1 VGARGRS
8 ETSSCVCLRLL
19 CVCVL
24 GGGGPSW
31 SVRALVTTHAC
42 KCVRHN
48 PVQSVLF
55 TVDGISTRVLKTCV
69 NTLRALMVDRPHC
82 LCTEWLAQAPTT
94 PLIDSH
100 NKRIPRGRVVQVWV
114 APSVPSRMSSDP
126 ATDGR
131 SNSLARLQ
139 RLDGQNDAPTSR
151 WWYNILAT
159 DVAGVNGS
167 AACAALANDGSDR
180 VSTRACSSGAD
191 ADSRS
196 VTLAPD
202 GTLRVTRGSG
212 TREFKCVVQVSGEG
226 SEVVVRLGLSPASV
240 HNTSHCT
247 TFNATVE
254 GSLVVTSSGKH
265 SIALCLFV
273 HFLCLFVPC
282 VYLFS
287 LCPVAL
293 IFFQHTLLAFV
304 CSHSTHF
311 FVRAYMCS

>member
-1 VGARGRS
+1 
-8 ETSSCVCLRLL
+8 
-19 CVCVL
+19 
-24 GGGGPSW
+24 
-31 SVRALVTTHAC
+31 
-42 KCVRHN
+42 
-48 PVQSVLF
+48 
-55 TVDGISTRVLKTCV
+55 
-69 NTLRALMVDRPHC
+69 
-82 LCTEWLAQAPTT
+82 
-94 PLIDSH
+94 
-100 NKRIPRGRVVQVWV
+100 
-114 APSVPSRMSSDP
+114 VPSRMSLDP

-167 AACAALANDGSDR
+167 ATCAALANDGSDR

-212 TREFKCVVQVSGEG
+212 AQEFECVVQVSGEG
-226 SEVVVRLGLSPASV
+226 SEVVVRLGLSPAST

-247 TFNATVE
+247 MFNATVK

-265 SIALCLFV
+265 SLCLFV
-273 HFLCLFVPC
+273 HFFVPLCSMCLFVFLVSSGNHMFPAHFTCFCLFAFNSLFRVC
-282 VYLFS
+282 VLRLPVTTVTFNS
-287 LCPVAL
+287 LCAW
-293 IFFQHTLLAFV
+293 F
-304 CSHSTHF
+304 
-311 FVRAYMCS
+311 